1 MNKSVFHVET
11 DIKQEE
17 STRRFSGESGVKQ
30 STIVGDIRIV
40 LEVSIGWARGW
51 FVAVRASPL
60 NLVDGLLLDEVV
72 KFMGCGEE
80 AAMRA

>member
-40 LEVSIGWARGW
+40 LEVAIGWARG
-51 FVAVRASPL
+51 
-60 NLVDGLLLDEVV
+60 
-72 KFMGCGEE
+72 
-80 AAMRA
+80 